1 MELSISLICQCNG
14 KLYSLKV
21 IGCKADYKTSATFK
35 SHQKSGIHVLWE
47 LPNKVKD
54 LQIKTTQLENENGH
68 FKRLN
73 VILLDRIGFLE
84 KSNKLKQ

>member
-1 MELSISLICQCNG
+1 MELSKSLICQCNG
-14 KLYSLKV
+14 KL
-21 IGCKADYKTSATFK
+21 YKTSATFK

-84 KSNKLKQ
+84 KSNKLI

>member
-1 MELSISLICQCNG
+1 MQWETLFPKGHWL
-14 KLYSLKV
+14 
-21 IGCKADYKTSATFK
+21 
-35 SHQKSGIHVLWE
+35 QKSGIHVLWE